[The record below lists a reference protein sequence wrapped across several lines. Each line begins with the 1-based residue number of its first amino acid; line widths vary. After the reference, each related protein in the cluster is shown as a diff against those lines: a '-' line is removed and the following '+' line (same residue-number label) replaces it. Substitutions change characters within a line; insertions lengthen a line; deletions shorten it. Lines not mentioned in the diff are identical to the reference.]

1 MVMSG
6 LDVALIFAIAAG
18 IVAVVVLAVKLAPD
32 SW

>member
-1 MVMSG
+1 MSG

-18 IVAVVVLAVKLAPD
+18 IVAVVVASVHYAPK